1 MKKTLALVT
10 VCSLAAV
17 ACGGSDSGDDME
29 GMPMAE
35 VRHTVSVVQP
45 ADGSTVTGPSVTVR
59 LATNVP
65 IALAGDMT
73 PGTGHHH
80 LFLDGDLSPEGEPIP
95 SVPGTVVHMG
105 NGASEFTFD
114 AVAPGRHRLI
124 AVVADGA
131 HFPLVPP
138 VVDTIYFTVQ

>member
-10 VCSLAAV
+10 VCSLVAV
-17 ACGGSDSGDDME
+17 ACGGSESGDDME
-29 GMPMAE
+29 GMPMSG
-35 VRHTVSVVQP
+35 VRHTVSILEP
-45 ADGSTVTGPSVTVR
+45 ADGSTVTGPALTVR

-65 IALAGDMT
+65 IVQAGDMT

-95 SVPGTVVHMG
+95 AVPGTVVHLG

-114 AVAPGRHRLI
+114 AVSPGRHRLI
-124 AVVADGA
+124 ALVADGA
-131 HFPLVPP
+131 HFPLVPF
-138 VVDTIYFTVQ
+138 VVDTVMFTVQ